1 MSIKQLTHT
10 YNATIVVVDDTPEN
24 LFLLSEML
32 EQQGYQV
39 RKALNGRVAL
49 MTCKKRLPDLIL
61 LDINMPEMDGYEVC
75 EQLKADEK
83 TCNIPVIFIS
93 ALDSVLDKVRAFD
106 VGGVDYITKPF
117 KCAEVISRIESQLK
131 LRSLQAKLEEKNLML
146 EQEVSH
152 REKAQ
157 AALELSEAKNLA
169 LLNAIP
175 DLMILLRSDGTFL
188 DYRIGEIINHSSPFS
203 APDIRGIDLDIK
215 ERNIFKNQRLIQT
228 LENFLGSSILKS
240 ISNQDHSY
248 LNSSYSREES
258 NFIGQKVSDVLSED
272 LAIWM
277 MHYVEQTLLSSEIQ
291 IAEFVQRV
299 NDKWHR
305 YETRFVKSRIDE
317 VLAIVRD
324 VSDSKEAEAHR
335 MQTQALLR
343 MQKQQLE
350 QTLGELK
357 LAQSQLVQNEKMV
370 GLGQL
375 VSGIAH
381 EINNPISFIYGN
393 ITYLDQYIQ
402 SLLYLIDTYQQ
413 EGEMN
418 DKLKAVVEE
427 IDLDFLKED
436 VQKLSCSMRAG
447 AERIRQIVLSLR
459 NFARLDEAEMKPVDI
474 HNGIE
479 STLLLLEHRMRQAEN
494 RPAIEVIKK
503 YDNIPFVTCYAS
515 QLNQVFFNLLNNAI
529 DALQMPFN
537 PDNSLNQS
545 HQVKII
551 HPQIR
556 IATEMT
562 EYNTVLIKIADN
574 GPGISESIRWR
585 IFDPFFT
592 TKPPGSGTG
601 LGLSISYQIVVQ
613 RHKGQ
618 LSCSPLSGEGT
629 EFVIEIPICQSRG

>member
-1 MSIKQLTHT
+1 MAVINIMNIKEKTDK

-24 LFLLSEML
+24 LFVLSEML

-75 EQLKADEK
+75 EHLKKDEK
-83 TCNIPVIFIS
+83 TSKIPVIFIS
-93 ALDSVLDKVRAFD
+93 ALDSVLDKVKAFD

-131 LRSLQAKLEEKNLML
+131 LRSLQAKLEEKNLLL
-146 EQEVSH
+146 EQEIIN

-175 DLMILLRSDGTFL
+175 DLMLLVNSDGTFL
-188 DYRIGEIINHSSPFS
+188 DYRTADNSHNDSPFS
-203 APDIRGIDLDIK
+203 IEENQESDLGLSQKTNLNEDTVVEQI
-215 ERNIFKNQRLIQT
+215 EDLSPNQENPLQT
-228 LENFLGSSILKS
+228 ANFSEK
-240 ISNQDHSY
+240 
-248 LNSSYSREES
+248 ES
-258 NFIGQKVSDVLSED
+258 NFIGKKVSEVLSED
-272 LAIWM
+272 LAIWL
-277 MHYVEQTLLSSEIQ
+277 MHYVEQTLLSSDIE
-291 IAEFVQRV
+291 IAEFMKRI
-299 NDKWHR
+299 NDKWHG
-305 YETRFVKSRIDE
+305 YETRFVKSGQDE

-324 VSDSKEAEAHR
+324 VSHSKEAEAQR
-335 MQTQALLR
+335 LQTEALLR

-350 QTLGELK
+350 KTLGELK
-357 LAQSQLVQNEKMV
+357 QAQSQLVQNEKMV

-402 SLLYLIDTYQQ
+402 DLLFLVDTYQ
-413 EGEMN
+413 EKGEISAQA
-418 DKLKAVVEE
+418 KARMEE
-427 IDLDFLKED
+427 IELEFLKED
-436 VQKLSCSMRAG
+436 VKKLSASMRSG

-479 STLLLLEHRMRQAEN
+479 NTLLLLEHRLRQADN
-494 RPAIEVIKK
+494 PTVIEVIKK
-503 YDNIPFVTCYAS
+503 YDKIPLINCYAS

-537 PDNSLNQS
+537 SENSPQQS
-545 HQVKII
+545 SQVNIT
-551 HPQIR
+551 HPQIH
-556 IATEMT
+556 ISTEQT
-562 EYNTVLIKIADN
+562 ESNTILIKIADN
-574 GPGISESIRWR
+574 GPGISESIRSR

-613 RHKGQ
+613 KHKGQ
-618 LSCSPLSGEGT
+618 LMCSSVSGEGS
-629 EFVIEIPICQSRG
+629 EFVIEIPIRQSPS

>member
-1 MSIKQLTHT
+1 MNIKEKTNK

-24 LFLLSEML
+24 LFVLSEML

-83 TCNIPVIFIS
+83 TSNIPVIFIS
-93 ALDSVLDKVRAFD
+93 ALDSVMDKVRAFN

-117 KCAEVISRIESQLK
+117 KWAEVISRIENQLK
-131 LRSLQAKLEEKNLML
+131 LRSLQAKLEEKNLL
-146 EQEVSH
+146 LQQEILN

-175 DLMILLRSDGTFL
+175 DLMLLLHSDGTFL
-188 DYRIGEIINHSSPFS
+188 DYRIAENSHNNSPFS
-203 APDIRGIDLDIK
+203 IAENKESDLALSQQTNLK
-215 ERNIFKNQRLIQT
+215 EETLVEQIEDLSPNQ
-228 LENFLGSSILKS
+228 ENPLPTEDFLGK
-240 ISNQDHSY
+240 
-248 LNSSYSREES
+248 ES
-258 NFIGQKVSDVLSED
+258 NFIGKKVSEVLSED
-272 LAIWM
+272 LAIWL
-277 MHYVEQTLLSSEIQ
+277 MHYVEQTLLSSNIE
-291 IAEFVQRV
+291 IAEFMKRI
-299 NDKWHR
+299 NDKWHG
-305 YETRFVKSRIDE
+305 YETRFVKSGKDE

-324 VSDSKEAEAHR
+324 VSHSKEAEAHR
-335 MQTQALLR
+335 LQTEALLR

-350 QTLGELK
+350 KTLGELK

-393 ITYLDQYIQ
+393 LSYLDQYIQ
-402 SLLYLIDTYQQ
+402 DLLFLVDTYQ
-413 EGEMN
+413 EKGEIS
-418 DKLKAVVEE
+418 DHVKARLEE
-427 IDLDFLKED
+427 IELEFLKED
-436 VQKLSCSMRAG
+436 VKKLSASMRAG

-479 STLLLLEHRMRQAEN
+479 NTLLLLEHRLRQAEN
-494 RPAIEVIKK
+494 RTAIEVIKK
-503 YDNIPFVTCYAS
+503 YDKIPLISCYAS

-529 DALQMPFN
+529 DALEMPFN
-537 PDNSLNQS
+537 PENSPKQS
-545 HQVKII
+545 SQVNII
-551 HPQIR
+551 HPQIK
-556 IATEMT
+556 ISTEQT
-562 EYNTVLIKIADN
+562 ESNTILIKIADN

-629 EFVIEIPICQSRG
+629 EFVIEIPICQSQG

>member
-1 MSIKQLTHT
+1 MAVINIMNIKEKTNK

-24 LFLLSEML
+24 LFVLSEML

-83 TCNIPVIFIS
+83 TSNIPVIFIS
-93 ALDSVLDKVRAFD
+93 ALDSVMDKVRAFN

-117 KCAEVISRIESQLK
+117 KWAEVISRIENQLK
-131 LRSLQAKLEEKNLML
+131 LRSLQAKLEEKNLL
-146 EQEVSH
+146 LQQEILN

-175 DLMILLRSDGTFL
+175 DLMLLLHSDGTFL
-188 DYRIGEIINHSSPFS
+188 DYRIAENSHNNSPFS
-203 APDIRGIDLDIK
+203 IAENKESDLALSQQTNLK
-215 ERNIFKNQRLIQT
+215 EETLVEQIEDLSPNQ
-228 LENFLGSSILKS
+228 ENPLPTEDFLGK
-240 ISNQDHSY
+240 
-248 LNSSYSREES
+248 ES
-258 NFIGQKVSDVLSED
+258 NFIGKKVSEVLSED
-272 LAIWM
+272 LAIWL
-277 MHYVEQTLLSSEIQ
+277 MHYVEQTLLSSNIE
-291 IAEFVQRV
+291 IAEFMKRI
-299 NDKWHR
+299 NDKWHG
-305 YETRFVKSRIDE
+305 YETRFVKSGKDE

-324 VSDSKEAEAHR
+324 VSHSKEAEAHR
-335 MQTQALLR
+335 LQTEALLR

-350 QTLGELK
+350 KTLGELK

-393 ITYLDQYIQ
+393 LSYLDQYIQ
-402 SLLYLIDTYQQ
+402 DLLFLVDTYQ
-413 EGEMN
+413 EKGEIS
-418 DKLKAVVEE
+418 DHVKARLEE
-427 IDLDFLKED
+427 IELEFLKED
-436 VQKLSCSMRAG
+436 VKKLSASMRAG

-479 STLLLLEHRMRQAEN
+479 NTLLLLEHRLRQAEN
-494 RPAIEVIKK
+494 RTAIEVIKK
-503 YDNIPFVTCYAS
+503 YDKIPLISCYAS

-529 DALQMPFN
+529 DALEMPFN
-537 PDNSLNQS
+537 PENSPKQS
-545 HQVKII
+545 SQVNII
-551 HPQIR
+551 HPQIK
-556 IATEMT
+556 ISTEQT
-562 EYNTVLIKIADN
+562 ESNTILIKIADN

-629 EFVIEIPICQSRG
+629 EFVIEIPICQSQG

>member
-1 MSIKQLTHT
+1 LAVINIMNIKEKTNK

-24 LFLLSEML
+24 LFVLSEML

-83 TCNIPVIFIS
+83 TSNIPVIFIS
-93 ALDSVLDKVRAFD
+93 ALDSVMDKVRAFN

-117 KCAEVISRIESQLK
+117 KWAEVISRIENQLK
-131 LRSLQAKLEEKNLML
+131 LRSLQAKLEEKNLL
-146 EQEVSH
+146 LQQEILN

-175 DLMILLRSDGTFL
+175 DLMLLLHSDGTFL
-188 DYRIGEIINHSSPFS
+188 DYRIAENSHNNSPFS
-203 APDIRGIDLDIK
+203 IAENKESDLALSQQTNLK
-215 ERNIFKNQRLIQT
+215 EETLVEQIEDLSPNQ
-228 LENFLGSSILKS
+228 ENPLPTEDFLGK
-240 ISNQDHSY
+240 
-248 LNSSYSREES
+248 ES
-258 NFIGQKVSDVLSED
+258 NFIGKKVSEVLSED
-272 LAIWM
+272 LAIWL
-277 MHYVEQTLLSSEIQ
+277 MHYVEQTLLSSNIE
-291 IAEFVQRV
+291 IAEFMKRI
-299 NDKWHR
+299 NDKWHG
-305 YETRFVKSRIDE
+305 YETRFVKSGKDE

-324 VSDSKEAEAHR
+324 VSHSKEAEAHR
-335 MQTQALLR
+335 LQTEALLR

-350 QTLGELK
+350 KTLGELK

-393 ITYLDQYIQ
+393 LSYLDQYIQ
-402 SLLYLIDTYQQ
+402 DLLFLVDTYQ
-413 EGEMN
+413 EKGEIS
-418 DKLKAVVEE
+418 DHVKARLEE
-427 IDLDFLKED
+427 IELEFLKED
-436 VQKLSCSMRAG
+436 VKKLSASMRAG

-479 STLLLLEHRMRQAEN
+479 NTLLLLEHRLRQAEN
-494 RPAIEVIKK
+494 RTAIEVIKK
-503 YDNIPFVTCYAS
+503 YDKIPLISCYAS

-529 DALQMPFN
+529 DALEMPFN
-537 PDNSLNQS
+537 PENSPKQS
-545 HQVKII
+545 SQVNII
-551 HPQIR
+551 HPQIK
-556 IATEMT
+556 ISTEQT
-562 EYNTVLIKIADN
+562 ESNTILIKIADN

-629 EFVIEIPICQSRG
+629 EFVIEIPICQSQG